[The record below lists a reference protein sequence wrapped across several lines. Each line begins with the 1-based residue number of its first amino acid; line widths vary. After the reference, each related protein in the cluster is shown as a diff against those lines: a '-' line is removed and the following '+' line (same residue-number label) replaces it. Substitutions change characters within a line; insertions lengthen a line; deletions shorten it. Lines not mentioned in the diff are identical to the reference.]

1 MNRPKELDLKN
12 LISWGGSKNPAFFDF
27 TGNFVEFSCKV
38 KSPPGRIAL
47 RRRGKEST
55 AQALISFGVAR
66 KRENVPYF
74 LAIRGDVW
82 WAENGANKDV
92 FSCKTEPFFS
102 KGIMI
107 K

>member
-1 MNRPKELDLKN
+1 MV
-12 LISWGGSKNPAFFDF
+12 KNPTFL
-27 TGNFVEFSCKV
+27 TLQETSLNFPV
-38 KSPPGRIAL
+38 KSKAL
-47 RRRGKEST
+47 RAGSHCGGGERK
-55 AQALISFGVAR
+55 AQALISFGVDR

-82 WAENGANKDV
+82 WAGNGANKDV
-92 FSCKTEPFFS
+92 FFCKTEPFFS

>member
-1 MNRPKELDLKN
+1 MNRPKKLDLKN
-12 LISWGGSKNPAFFDF
+12 LISWGGSKNPAFFYF
-27 TGNFVEFSCKV
+27 AGNFVEFSCKV
-38 KSPPGRIAL
+38 KAL
-47 RRRGKEST
+47 RAGSHCGGGERK

-82 WAENGANKDV
+82 WAGNGANKDV

-102 KGIMI
+102 KGS
-107 K
+107 

>member
-1 MNRPKELDLKN
+1 LQETSL
-12 LISWGGSKNPAFFDF
+12 
-27 TGNFVEFSCKV
+27 NFPV
-38 KSPPGRIAL
+38 KSKAL
-47 RRRGKEST
+47 RAGSHCGGGERK

>member
-1 MNRPKELDLKN
+1 MNRPKKLDLKN
-12 LISWGGSKNPAFFDF
+12 LISWGGSKNPAFFYF

-74 LAIRGDVW
+74 LAIREMSGGQEMVQIKMFFP
-82 WAENGANKDV
+82 AKQNL
-92 FSCKTEPFFS
+92 FSR
-102 KGIMI
+102 KGS
-107 K
+107 

>member
-1 MNRPKELDLKN
+1 MNRPKKLDLKN
-12 LISWGGSKNPAFFDF
+12 LISWGGSKNPAFFYFTGNF

-38 KSPPGRIAL
+38 KSPPAGSHCGGGER
-47 RRRGKEST
+47 K

-82 WAENGANKDV
+82 
-92 FSCKTEPFFS
+92 
-102 KGIMI
+102 
-107 K
+107 

>member
-1 MNRPKELDLKN
+1 MNRPKKLDLKN
-12 LISWGGSKNPAFFDF
+12 LISWGGSKNPAFLLYR
-27 TGNFVEFSCKV
+27 NFVEFSRKV
-38 KSPPGRIAL
+38 KSL
-47 RRRGKEST
+47 RAGSHCGGEERK

-82 WAENGANKDV
+82 WAGNGANKDV

>member
-1 MNRPKELDLKN
+1 
-12 LISWGGSKNPAFFDF
+12 
-27 TGNFVEFSCKV
+27 
-38 KSPPGRIAL
+38 
-47 RRRGKEST
+47 
-55 AQALISFGVAR
+55 VAR

-82 WAENGANKDV
+82 WAGNGANKDV